1 MISNSKPTEPEP
13 EQSQDGNIHLTDPER
28 AGEGNADMANAGMAN
43 DGMANA
49 GTGIGEPRPLQI
61 EPEPEFWPEPHPSPD
76 QRRQTG
82 GNKPTAINQVGQQT
96 SLQKVPQGQLLKLK
110 WSTEKRHAVGFRAW
124 LGMEKPEDPRSW
136 GSHDELEAIAKMY
149 NVSFIVFESAQ
160 AAGSQKISI
169 GEEDSPTIFLI
180 NTDNQHFDILVPQVD
195 GNYSR
200 LKQPEDGNCMYHSV
214 IPGLLKFIPEH
225 KRNIHTPSCVRAAL
239 EKWIADDTN
248 FQSEAKDGAD
258 QIALH
263 TREQLDLQ
271 ASN

>member
-13 EQSQDGNIHLTDPER
+13 EQSQDGNIPLTDPGR

-43 DGMANA
+43 AGVANA

-214 IPGLLKFIPEH
+214 IPGLLKFVPEH
-225 KRNIHTPSCVRAAL
+225 KRNM
-239 EKWIADDTN
+239 
-248 FQSEAKDGAD
+248 
-258 QIALH
+258 
-263 TREQLDLQ
+263 
-271 ASN
+271 